1 MTAHEEPEVGGEEP
15 SEAVLAVVSSHGDQE
30 VLLVER
36 DGRRWCRVRATT
48 REERAHL
55 RDVARLL
62 DALGADGVRAA
73 PRLRGEDPAG
83 LLLEPHAPLRLG
95 GGRRRAQPEESTP
108 PTLERHAL
116 HDAREDLEGLVSA
129 LHARGWVVGLAPG
142 AGLGARPDGT
152 VVISDLRALR
162 REGSV
167 GARMQDQHW
176 LDSVLEDQGRT
187 LRRRLDTLP
196 GHTTAHAAKE
206 TASPAPA
213 PAASPS
219 PPVPVPS
226 SPASPS
232 APDPPV
238 PAPPPAW
245 SEGWRARLAR
255 GTDPTQAFV
264 SDEGIL
270 GPEARDPAPRGLSPR
285 SLRGRRPARGRSG
298 PTRHRRPRWW
308 VPRRGMVL
316 VAAAAVLVL
325 GGGATAVGTALV
337 HRDAPAPVASPVPSE
352 TPMATETSASSD
364 TASYAPADA
373 PVAEATGVE
382 DPRALVQ
389 ELALGRH
396 RYVTGRA
403 ETTVCAQGSPAA
415 AQDEALRGAYQDVE
429 VEGEGPAVT
438 SAQIEQLDEQDGTAR
453 VRATLDQGE
462 LRLTT
467 SDGAVVV
474 RPAAGEREVVL
485 DLVREDGSWRVRA
498 AGPVEA

>member
-1 MTAHEEPEVGGEEP
+1 MTAHEEPATGGDEP
-15 SEAVLAVVSSHGDQE
+15 AESVLAVVSSHGDQE

-36 DGRRWCRVRATT
+36 DGRRMCRVRATT
-48 REERAHL
+48 REERVHL

-62 DALGADGVRAA
+62 DALGDDGVRAA
-73 PRLRGEDPAG
+73 PRLRGGDSAG

-95 GGRRRAQPEESTP
+95 GGRRRAQPEEATP

-116 HDAREDLEGLVSA
+116 HDAREDLEALVSA

-196 GHTTAHAAKE
+196 GDSTALAAEE

-213 PAASPS
+213 HTASS
-219 PPVPVPS
+219 PPVVSAAS
-226 SPASPS
+226 SPESPA
-232 APDPPV
+232 APPLPV

-270 GPEARDPAPRGLSPR
+270 GPEAPDAAPR
-285 SLRGRRPARGRSG
+285 SLSPGSAHGRRPARGRG
-298 PTRHRRPRWW
+298 DLLRRRRPRRW

-325 GGGATAVGTALV
+325 GGGATAVGAALV
-337 HRDAPAPVASPVPSE
+337 HRDAPAPIASPVPSG
-352 TPMATETSASSD
+352 TPMATETTASSGA
-364 TASYAPADA
+364 ASSADA
-373 PVAEATGVE
+373 PVAGATGIE

-403 ETTVCAQGSPAA
+403 ETTVCAQGGPAA
-415 AQDEALRGAYQDVE
+415 AQDEALRDAYHDVE
-429 VEGEGPAVT
+429 VEGEGPTVT
-438 SAQIEQLDEQDGTAR
+438 SAQIEQLDEQEGTAR

-474 RPAAGEREVVL
+474 RPAAGEQEVVL